1 MGVDV
6 VGAILRVVFD
16 HEDGGV
22 IPIRAVGDGIDNP
35 PKREIIIG
43 DGCGRRRLPFCGAE
57 SVIIGKIEQ
66 DECGQLRSASLL
78 SRADELGKVVE
89 KFIGAELVGILN
101 VEVGKVGINVA
112 AQRSQS
118 WSRAGE

>member
-1 MGVDV
+1 
-6 VGAILRVVFD
+6 
-16 HEDGGV
+16 
-22 IPIRAVGDGIDNP
+22 
-35 PKREIIIG
+35 
-43 DGCGRRRLPFCGAE
+43 
-57 SVIIGKIEQ
+57 VIIGKIEQ

-78 SRADELGKVVE
+78 SRADERGKVVE

-118 WSRAGE
+118 WQSLEARSRDRLRMLLAGEPLGAYGLGRDRTMADYARFSGIDYAAKTLGPKAYEPLARLDQAA